1 MSWWR
6 GKKWISVF
14 SIIPELEECPL
25 WKRDEASLSSLRL
38 FDLEPQALHTELQRY
53 WKRPFWQRWWLSLF
67 TSINNKRKAYAYYQR
82 CLAFS
87 EVQKQ
92 HGYTSSVF
100 RIGEERAIL
109 LELVAWFDQD
119 IKYGEKILEQHAGDV
134 NWLQSQ
140 FTSILNQREQKTE
153 QRLLKYMDK
162 KLKKLP
168 AVRNRIKKESQE
180 LGKLMRDYLLSGL
193 FPPDQVSAHNEG
205 ATASSAAYEATEDS
219 VLSDK
224 QELVY
229 VGPAVATRNT
239 LGMYPSGK
247 ANLGDIDSVGGWVNS
262 QREAIAGLLREGRP
276 QSYIKIKVLLK
287 QSLSSIRMVIEPQ
300 IAGYQQL
307 INDAKQ
313 GRVEYE
319 IAIEWSED
327 LQPRLIKFFRSSALL
342 FHPDKSD
349 RNEELRRL
357 QTELFKEFNQ
367 LAENS
372 RETLRQGLQ
381 TLKNCIP
388 KLESKYQDILD
399 KMQRDRENSKARS
412 EELIRAQAQKQA
424 QAQATMDAM
433 LTQKYT
439 AIHASIAEIEEK
451 IERLNNLL
459 IENGIMNQNPMPE
472 ERSGTSTHFFARR

>member
-14 SIIPELEECPL
+14 LIIPTLSEKYPL
-25 WKRDEASLSSLRL
+25 WKRDEASLRSLRL

-140 FTSILNQREQKTE
+140 FTSILNQREQKRE
-153 QRLLKYMDK
+153 REFLKRLEK
-162 KLKKLP
+162 KLNKLP
-168 AVRNRIKKESQE
+168 IIRTRNGIRNRIKKESQE
-180 LGKLMRDYLLSGL
+180 LGKLMRDYLLSIL
-193 FPPDQVSAHNEG
+193 FRPDQVSAHNEG

-342 FHPDKSD
+342 FHPDKSNGNKD
-349 RNEELRRL
+349 LSQI
-357 QTELFKEFNQ
+357 QTELFKEFHQ
-367 LAENS
+367 LSETAL
-372 RETLRQGLQ
+372 ETLRAGLRV
-381 TLKNCIP
+381 LKNCIP
-388 KLESKYQDILD
+388 PWKSKYKGVLEEI
-399 KMQRDRENSKARS
+399 QRDREKSRAEFEEAMKRSVKLKAQLAR
-412 EELIRAQAQKQA
+412 
-424 QAQATMDAM
+424 M
-433 LTQKYT
+433 
-439 AIHASIAEIEEK
+439 EEK
-451 IERLNNLL
+451 LERLSDLL
-459 IENGIMNQNPMPE
+459 TENMAMHH
-472 ERSGTSTHFFARR
+472 SSVLVAT